1 MQLSPDILPRDGI
14 PVGLAGDLD
23 KVWGRLSAS
32 LEQADNLAEMRGVEP
47 PADIYRSLE
56 PLRREQLARVLA
68 ISRFAADTLVR
79 HPEWLACL
87 DSSAELDRAL
97 PFDAMRQLLE
107 EALDSAEDEAA
118 MHAALRRFRRARML
132 GIVWRDL
139 TRPEEVDAWHTGAA
153 MSRLAE
159 VCLEAALGWLE
170 RFLEARWGQPALRDG
185 NEQRLVVLGMG
196 KLGAGELNLSSDI
209 DLIFAYPEKGETQ
222 GGRKS
227 LDHAEY
233 FTRLG
238 QKLIAALDAV
248 TADGF
253 VFRVDMRLRPLGEG
267 GPLVGSFDSLASYY
281 QDQGREWE
289 RYAMLKARPV
299 AGDIDAGYELLSSIR
314 PFVFRKYLDFGAIE
328 SLRELKA
335 MINREVKRKGM
346 ESNIKLGPGGIREV
360 EFVVQA
366 FQLIRGGR
374 DTELQVTSLK
384 TAMQRLPELGL
395 LPQAV
400 VNELLP
406 DYAFLRDLE
415 HVIQALEDRQTQAL
429 PSDDSDRL
437 RVAFAM
443 GADDWPGLLA
453 MLEAVRQRVRQHF
466 DAVISDPQED
476 VEDDVEGADTSRSLE
491 TWRQLWRGE
500 ADLDEALELLQQA
513 GFEAPET
520 AHKRIAGLADSRQV
534 QSMQRI
540 GFERLD
546 ALMPMLLDAVAEN
559 PTPDMALERVLPLIE
574 SVLRRTAYLALL
586 RENPEALSHLMRLC
600 SASPW
605 IAAQI
610 ARYPIL
616 LDELLTPDTLYT
628 PADKARLADE
638 LLQSLARIPEDDEEA
653 QLEALRVFKHAQVLH
668 VAASDIAGTRHLMK
682 VSDYLTYIAEV
693 VLDAVLAMAWK
704 TLTRKHGYPLGH
716 HGEPLGEAPEFLI
729 VGYGKL
735 GGIELG
741 YGSDLDLV
749 FLHDAAGQGET
760 DGGRPIDNG
769 VFFTRLG
776 QRIIHL
782 LSAVTPAGSLYEV
795 DMRLRPSGN
804 SGLLVSSLT
813 AFADYQ
819 RDQAWT
825 WEHQALVRARVVAG
839 HQRLAERFEEIR
851 GEILGR
857 ERDQASLRGEV
868 VKMRLKMREH
878 LGSKALGSKA
888 PGARA
893 PTSTAPD
900 LADHPDSFDLKH
912 DPGGMVD
919 IEFLCQYAVLA
930 LSHKAPELMRFS
942 DNMRILETL
951 EQAEYLAGDQAEALR
966 QAYLA
971 ARAANHSSALTG
983 DAARGDS
990 QRFREHREVV
1000 ISAWQKWME
1009 PDND

>member
-1 MQLSPDILPRDGI
+1 MQLSPDILPRDDI
-14 PVGLAGDLD
+14 PAGLAGDLD
-23 KVWGRLSAS
+23 KVWGRLSTS
-32 LEQADNLAEMRGVEP
+32 LEQADNLAEMRGVESP
-47 PADIYRSLE
+47 SDVYQALE
-56 PLRREQLARVLA
+56 SHRREQLARVLA
-68 ISRFAADTLVR
+68 ISRFAGDTLVR
-79 HPEWLACL
+79 HPEWLASL

-97 PFDAMRQLLE
+97 PFDAMRQLLD

-139 TRPEEVDAWHTGAA
+139 TRPEGIDAWHTGAA

-159 VCLEAALGWLE
+159 ICLEGALGWLE
-170 RFLEARWGQPALRDG
+170 RFLEARWGRPALRDG
-185 NEQRLVVLGMG
+185 SEQRLVVLGMG

-209 DLIFAYPEKGETQ
+209 DLIFAYPEKGETE

-238 QKLIAALDAV
+238 QKLIGALDAV
-248 TADGF
+248 TSDGF
-253 VFRVDMRLRPLGEG
+253 VFRVDMRLRPLGDG
-267 GPLVGSFDSLASYY
+267 GPLVGSFASLASYY

-314 PFVFRKYLDFGAIE
+314 PFVYRKYLDFGAIE

-395 LPQAV
+395 LPRSV
-400 VNELLP
+400 VDELLP

-429 PSDDSDRL
+429 PDDDSDRQ

-443 GADDWPGLLA
+443 GMDDWPGLIACLA
-453 MLEAVRQRVRQHF
+453 EVRQRVRQHF
-466 DAVISDPQED
+466 DAVVSDP
-476 VEDDVEGADTSRSLE
+476 EDDVEDEADTSGGLE

-500 ADLDEALELLQQA
+500 PDTDEAHELLLQA

-520 AHKRIAGLADSRQV
+520 ALNRISGLAGSRQV

-546 ALMPMLLDAVAEN
+546 ALMPMLLDAVAES
-559 PTPDMALERVLPLIE
+559 TMPDIALERVLPLIE

-586 RENPEALSHLMRLC
+586 RENPDALGHLMRLC

-605 IAAQI
+605 IAEQI
-610 ARYPIL
+610 ARYPVL
-616 LDELLTPDTLYT
+616 LDELLTPETLYT
-628 PADKARLADE
+628 PADKERLADE
-638 LLQSLARIPEDDEEA
+638 LRQTLARIPEEDEEA

-693 VLDAVLAMAWK
+693 VLDAVVAMAWK
-704 TLTRKHGYPLGH
+704 ALTRKHGFPLGQD
-716 HGEPLGEAPEFLI
+716 GEPQGEVPEFLV

-760 DGGRPIDNG
+760 NGGRPIDNG

-776 QRIIHL
+776 QRVIHL

-839 HQRLAERFEEIR
+839 HERLADRFEEIR
-851 GEILGR
+851 HEILGR
-857 ERDQASLRGEV
+857 ERDRDALRTEV
-868 VKMRLKMREH
+868 VEMRLKMREH
-878 LGSKALGSKA
+878 LGSKGQGSK
-888 PGARA
+888 GQGSKGQGSKGQGSNSQDD
-893 PTSTAPD
+893 T
-900 LADHPDSFDLKH
+900 FDLKH

-930 LSHKAPELMRFS
+930 LAHEAPSLMRFS

-951 EQAEYLAGDQAEALR
+951 EEAEYLPGDEAEALR

-971 ARAANHSSALTG
+971 ARAANHSSSLTRE
-983 DAARGDS
+983 AARGDNE
-990 QRFREHREVV
+990 QFRSHREVV
-1000 ISAWQKWME
+1000 INAWQKWME
-1009 PDND
+1009 PENG